1 MASRK
6 NYFVLRLLKVFG
18 VVYRLQPVWRGEM
31 VYPHILSSSAA
42 SIAQLHT
49 ARTGVVWYQRERL
62 LRESKCDAGD
72 EGQSVKRDDFSAQL
86 VFDRAA

>member
-49 ARTGVVWYQRERL
+49 ARMGVFGTKGISYSENLYVMQEMKDRVLKEMI
-62 LRESKCDAGD
+62 
-72 EGQSVKRDDFSAQL
+72 FSAQ
-86 VFDRAA
+86 

>member
-49 ARTGVVWYQRERL
+49 ARRGVVWYQRERL
-62 LRESKCDAGD
+62 LRESICDAGD
-72 EGQSVKRDDFSAQL
+72 EGQGVKRDDFSAQ
-86 VFDRAA
+86 